1 MHGEFLDAH
10 IHLWEFCLFSTFAS
24 LRGVGSREEL
34 VAALRARPV
43 EGWHVGVR
51 FNEESLAEKTLP
63 DASFLDRAFGKS
75 PAVIF
80 RTCLHLVVM
89 NTAAME
95 ALGRS
100 APKGIF
106 LEADVFAILNE
117 IAARLVPDPSLI
129 VKSGLAELARY
140 GITRAIDMAMDL
152 EKRRHFDRVDYYTTD
167 PRLLDE
173 ALGFKI
179 FLDGSLGAR
188 TAALTEAYADDPGNY
203 GLLNY
208 SDEELLA
215 LVERV
220 HRAGKPVACHAIG
233 DRAVDQFLRVLA
245 RSRHP
250 KDRLEHAQ
258 CLRPDQ
264 IEALAEREVAVCIQP
279 IFSRELPWAAR
290 RLGPR
295 RLATAYAWG
304 LLLEKGVRLLAGS
317 DAPVDDVSP
326 LAAADATS
334 SLEGPH
340 RLTRAQVLDLFG
352 RANREF
358 FGRGPRDR

>member
-1 MHGEFLDAH
+1 
-10 IHLWEFCLFSTFAS
+10 
-24 LRGVGSREEL
+24 
-34 VAALRARPV
+34 
-43 EGWHVGVR
+43 
-51 FNEESLAEKTLP
+51 
-63 DASFLDRAFGKS
+63 
-75 PAVIF
+75 
-80 RTCLHLVVM
+80 
-89 NTAAME
+89 
-95 ALGRS
+95 
-100 APKGIF
+100 
-106 LEADVFAILNE
+106 
-117 IAARLVPDPSLI
+117 
-129 VKSGLAELARY
+129 
-140 GITRAIDMAMDL
+140 
-152 EKRRHFDRVDYYTTD
+152 KRRHFDRVDYYTTD

-326 LAAADATS
+326 FAAADATS

-358 FGRGPRDR
+358 FDRGPRDR